1 MDRRYQVFISS
12 TYTDLIEERREVTHA
27 LLELNCL
34 PAGMEMFPSADS
46 DQWTLIKKVI
56 DQSDFYVVILGGR
69 YGSTTEEGVSYTE
82 KEFDYA
88 VELGKPVFGF
98 AHADPGSIPVNRSEI
113 EPGARERLNQ
123 FRQKVQARHIKM
135 FSNAEDLGSKVS
147 RALAIAMQD
156 TTAEGWIRG
165 RFAMTTETQIE
176 LAELRAKVS
185 ELQMQLELKA
195 TSKEGATIPADL
207 ESGDDPYAMEVI
219 MQYKRS
225 DELHAE
231 STIYEPAPIR
241 NYETNISVTWNDL
254 VRELG
259 PRMFDEAGEQ
269 ALGSA
274 LANYAQRLLLE
285 THRDL
290 LPPGFSYAETIF
302 ISQKSFD
309 DIIFQ
314 LFALNL
320 TSHGIKPRGV
330 ADTNKYWTLSDLG
343 RDTLMKLRAIK
354 KKTPEPIEV
363 SESA

>member
-12 TYTDLIEERREVTHA
+12 TYTDLIEERREVTQA

-69 YGSTTEEGVSYTE
+69 YGSTTEEGISYTE

-98 AHADPGSIPVNRSEI
+98 AHVDPGSIPVNRSEI
-113 EPGARERLNQ
+113 EPGAREHLRQ

-165 RFAMTTETQIE
+165 RFAMTPETQIE
-176 LAELRAKVS
+176 IAELHAKLS
-185 ELQMQLELKA
+185 KMQMELKS
-195 TSKEGATIPADL
+195 TSKEVATIPADL
-207 ESGDDPYAMEVI
+207 ESGDDPYAMEIV

-225 DELHAE
+225 DELLAE
-231 STIYEPAPIR
+231 SHVFEPAPIR
-241 NYETNISVTWNDL
+241 NHNTSISVTWNDL

-259 PRMFDEAGEQ
+259 PRMFDEASDET
-269 ALGSA
+269 LGSA
-274 LANYAQRLLLE
+274 LSNYARRLLLE
-285 THRDL
+285 SHKEL
-290 LPPGFSYAETIF
+290 LPEAFSYAENIL
-302 ISQKSFD
+302 ISQRSFD

-320 TSHGIKPRGV
+320 TTHGTKPRGV
-330 ADTNKYWTLSDLG
+330 ADTHKYWTLSDLG

-354 KKTPEPIEV
+354 KKAPELIEA
-363 SESA
+363 SASV